1 MENVPE
7 KDLKYVKHYVPNEI
21 YWGLGIENETYF
33 IQKNATSKTGS
44 YIKKN
49 RKRERY
55 SVDYRISY
63 DQDKLLAYLNQ
74 IYLDNDIYRIP
85 QYINSHTLSKTDTKG
100 EHITLYSIG
109 KTPNPK
115 FSGKTIHDQMKDFND
130 FFNVDLEHK
139 YVFDGDT
146 VEFITQNFY
155 KTNVNDCVS
164 ELIEYKKRF
173 LDITNQFMEQNHL
186 PTLNYPKVNY
196 GLVQFKTNPN
206 NIALFNNG
214 TYHINITMPTK
225 LNEKSQIEN
234 MDLFHK
240 QHRNAIIAL
249 KWMEPFLIA
258 LYGSPDVFSFHDEK
272 KYSAG
277 SLRLTASRYIG
288 VGTYDTNSMKPGKI
302 LNNLK
307 TEFGYYTDIQSW
319 YNQIYQKTD
328 YKQCEN
334 IGYDFNYMKHYQSG
348 IEFRIFDYFPE
359 EALGDLI
366 NFIILV
372 LDHSMENEI
381 SDDVNQHSAWHN
393 FTTDALINGYVAKV
407 PYQLALLNYRILHL
421 PLILES
427 DLQKYMSSLIDFLY
441 NKYRDGICSQNM
453 SPKMEKPR
461 LHNVNQYMWDN
472 NYLQYIPINNKN
484 HVRVKELYEVHQR
497 IHNANQSFT
506 IDYQDKIHNLF
517 LKLELYTYN
526 YLDLDE
532 FYQILLKK
540 TETVINIDKYVFLKT

>member
-1 MENVPE
+1 MEDIPE
-7 KDLKYVKHYVPNEI
+7 KDQKYVKHYVPNEI

-33 IQKNATSKTGS
+33 ILKNATNKTGS

-55 SVDYRISY
+55 SVDYSISY
-63 DQDKLLAYLNQ
+63 DQDKLLTYLNQ
-74 IYLDNDIYRIP
+74 VYFDNDIYRIP
-85 QYINSHTLSKTDTKG
+85 QYVNSHTLSKTDING

-115 FSGKTIHDQMKDFND
+115 FSGKTIHEKMKEFNEK
-130 FFNVDLEHK
+130 FINDLDHK

-146 VEFITQNFY
+146 IEFITQKFY
-155 KTNVNDCVS
+155 KTSVNDCVS
-164 ELIEYKKRF
+164 ELIDYKKNF
-173 LDITNQFMEQNHL
+173 LDVTNQFMHQNGL
-186 PTLNYPKVNY
+186 PMLDYPKVNY

-214 TYHINITMPTK
+214 TYHFNITMPTK
-225 LNEKSQIEN
+225 LNENSQIED
-234 MDLFHK
+234 MELFHR
-240 QHRNAIIAL
+240 QHRNAVIAL

-258 LYGSPDVFSFHDEK
+258 LYGSPDVFSFHDNN

-288 VGTYDTNSMKPGKI
+288 VGTYDTETMKSGKI

-307 TEFGYYTDIQSW
+307 TEFKYYKNTNSW

-334 IGYDFNYMKHYQSG
+334 IGYDFNFMKHYQLG

-359 EALGDLI
+359 EALGDLL
-366 NFIILV
+366 NLIILI
-372 LDHSMENEI
+372 LDHSVENEI
-381 SDDVNQHSAWHN
+381 SEDVDQHQAWHN
-393 FTTDALINGYVAKV
+393 FTADVLINGHTAKI
-407 PYQLALLNYRILHL
+407 PYQLALLNHHILHL
-421 PLILES
+421 PLIIES
-427 DLQKYMSSLIDFLY
+427 NICHYFSALIDFLY
-441 NKYRDGICSQNM
+441 DKYCDSICSRNM
-453 SPKMEKPR
+453 SPQMVKPK

-484 HVRVKELYEVHQR
+484 HIRVKNLYDIYQR
-497 IHNANQSFT
+497 IHDESQIFVM
-506 IDYQDKIHNLF
+506 DYHDKIHCLF
-517 LKLELYTYN
+517 RKLELHTQKN
-526 YLDLDE
+526 LNLED
-532 FYQILLKK
+532 FYQFLLKK
-540 TETVINIDKYVFLKT
+540 SESIMDINNYLLIK